1 MKKLLACLI
10 LGLTLTG
17 CSTFGL
23 APAQTTDQRIAYAY
37 AGVTGVLN
45 TIAQATD
52 QGALSSQ
59 KASQANQLA
68 LQVRGT
74 LDAARQASSAGD
86 ANTALQDLNMAA
98 AALAAVQ
105 QYLTANGV
113 KQ

>member
-1 MKKLLACLI
+1 MKKLFLSLVVGAL
-10 LGLTLTG
+10 LTG
-17 CSTFGL
+17 CSSFGF

-52 QGALSSQ
+52 QGALTSQ

-74 LDAARQASSAGD
+74 LDAARVASSAGD
-86 ANTALQDLNMAA
+86 ANTALQDLNMAT